1 MVGNES
7 QSWEPSRSRR
17 APPPPSSTT
26 ARSIAPSTSTSTVP
40 PTAATPSLSP
50 SATTATTHPP
60 PGPPRARPSSTPR
73 LGPSWPAG
81 AGIRAAPSAQPHGQM
96 GPPRG
101 QRVGRQR
108 EAHRQI
114 HAGSLRES
122 RCWSSLGRRPAARM
136 QLGRALGL
144 EADQGLPDVR
154 WHHRGARPAIT
165 GCAGAP
171 RSPSVTFRFAAPEAR
186 PSQLLPLGRPDL
198 QSRPRSARRSE
209 PAQHIRVLH
218 HFRPV

>member
-73 LGPSWPAG
+73 RPHGRQELASELPRRHNLTDKWGHLVGSELAVNAKRTGKFMLARCVSLGVGHHSVVDQLRECSSAG
-81 AGIRAAPSAQPHGQM
+81 RWASRRTRGCPMCAGITEAP
-96 GPPRG
+96 
-101 QRVGRQR
+101 
-108 EAHRQI
+108 
-114 HAGSLRES
+114 
-122 RCWSSLGRRPAARM
+122 
-136 QLGRALGL
+136 
-144 EADQGLPDVR
+144 
-154 WHHRGARPAIT
+154 
-165 GCAGAP
+165 
-171 RSPSVTFRFAAPEAR
+171 
-186 PSQLLPLGRPDL
+186 
-198 QSRPRSARRSE
+198 ARRSLGALALRGR
-209 PAQHIRVLH
+209 PA
-218 HFRPV
+218 